1 MYTIQLDKTNNFECN
16 IKVQGASIKK
26 TKVNLVVESND
37 YSLKFKGTINEDGK
51 ISIPLTKLKGILDE
65 NVKGNLYLEV
75 IADDTYFTPYETEYV
90 TEVSR
95 KVEMISINGKDK
107 KSLVESSES
116 EEVINKKP
124 IITISEVKQ
133 DNTKLILE
141 HTKNIVKNI
150 KSKNLSVF
158 KPTDKSAVIKTI
170 QSYLSENKVNDTLNN
185 DIMVNLY
192 NIISRV
198 K

>member
-1 MYTIQLDKTNNFECN
+1 
-16 IKVQGASIKK
+16 
-26 TKVNLVVESND
+26 
-37 YSLKFKGTINEDGK
+37 
-51 ISIPLTKLKGILDE
+51 
-65 NVKGNLYLEV
+65 
-75 IADDTYFTPYETEYV
+75 
-90 TEVSR
+90 
-95 KVEMISINGKDK
+95 MISINGKDK
-107 KSLVESSES
+107 KSLVESSET